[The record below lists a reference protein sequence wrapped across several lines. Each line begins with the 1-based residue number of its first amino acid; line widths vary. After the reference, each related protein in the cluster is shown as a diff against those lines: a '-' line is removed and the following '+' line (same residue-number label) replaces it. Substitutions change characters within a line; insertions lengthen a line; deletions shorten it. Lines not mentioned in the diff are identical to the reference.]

1 MGMGRGSTNQQELY
15 RNVIENIEVLLPD
28 RRLLL
33 QTEELLN
40 TIHNKIETV
49 YSQTAILTEARDC
62 MLPKLMSGELEV

>member
-1 MGMGRGSTNQQELY
+1 M
-15 RNVIENIEVLLPD
+15 
-28 RRLLL
+28 

-62 MLPKLMSGELEV
+62 MLPKLMSGEIEV